1 MFCVELEQIADIDK
15 MKLTEVFAK
24 QTYRKRIPRLPNE
37 TYKQLPK
44 VGQWVALLLTFAE
57 GDIEPHFMTGQVRE
71 RDDNQITL
79 DVYCEDIMEATFQ
92 RKDIHQWKEIGEI
105 QDCSKNWVDYMR
117 LFNLNPEDYK

>member
-1 MFCVELEQIADIDK
+1 

-44 VGQWVALLLTFAE
+44 VGQWVALLLTFEE

-79 DVYCEDIMEATFQ
+79 ELNEAQYAVMEKLPATLGSM
-92 RKDIHQWKEIGEI
+92 DMKEAILI
-105 QDCSKNWVDYMR
+105 ASSYMQ
-117 LFNLNPEDYK
+117 LLGYG